1 MEEEWRRI
9 EDFPDYRVSNY
20 GNVYDDYKNELVH
33 QSSSNRYRT
42 VRLHRG
48 REVER
53 VLVHRLVATVFVP
66 GQSIRRYIVNHIDG
80 DRSYNASENL
90 EWVTPMENRDHA
102 IQIGLQRSN
111 WHVEKTYPHLTRAF
125 RMAELDQLQEGG

>member
-20 GNVYDDYKNELVH
+20 GNVYDDYKNRPVH
-33 QSSSNRYRT
+33 QYSPNRYRT

-48 REVER
+48 RETET
-53 VLVHRLVATVFVP
+53 VLVHRLVASAFVL
-66 GQSIRRYIVNHIDG
+66 GRSDQRYIVNHING
-80 DRSYNASENL
+80 DRSYNAVENL
-90 EWVTPMENRDHA
+90 EWVTPMENRYHA

-111 WHVEKTYPHLTRAF
+111 WHIDKTYPHLTKAF
-125 RMAELDQLQEGG
+125 RKTEQEGD